1 MDEYTKDLYSSRQQV
16 DLDNGNGDHKA
27 EPDQSDLTISE
38 PKNWLDYR
46 VEAINTSSAAN
57 LLTIS
62 QFSDCLLSAESFGN
76 GKATIQHVELLE
88 STTERPLLVGRGG
101 EKVTLK
107 IQAVAKDRIVNPIV
121 GFLLKNEKGLTL
133 LGDNSLNSL
142 SSLLGTTPPETI
154 AQGENY
160 SAEFEFTLP
169 LLPRGRYS
177 FTISLAEGTQE
188 DHQQLQWMNDALIF
202 ESTNCSIAAGLAGV
216 PMHRI
221 TLTTSP

>member
-1 MDEYTKDLYSSRQQV
+1 MLFRS
-16 DLDNGNGDHKA
+16 
-27 EPDQSDLTISE
+27 
-38 PKNWLDYR
+38 
-46 VEAINTSSAAN
+46 
-57 LLTIS
+57 
-62 QFSDCLLSAESFGN
+62 
-76 GKATIQHVELLE
+76 
-88 STTERPLLVGRGG
+88 GRGG

-107 IQAVAKDRIVNPIV
+107 VQALAKARITSPIV

-133 LGDNSLNSL
+133 LGDNSLNRL
-142 SSLLGTTPPETI
+142 SSLMGNIQPEI
-154 AQGENY
+154 IEEGEDY

-221 TLTTSP
+221 TLTTSR